1 MPTLATINDLKTIS
15 KMVSEFY
22 SEESYPYN
30 EKEIEKNL
38 ETLLSD
44 NRLGNIFLIKD
55 ENQTAGYCM
64 VINSFCLELGG
75 KIGYI
80 DELFVKKES
89 RNKRLST
96 NCLNYI
102 IESYR
107 LNKYASLRL
116 EVEIKNYKTIEY
128 YKRFNF
134 SPHQRIL
141 MSFRL

>member
-44 NRLGNIFLIKD
+44 NRLGNIILIKD

-80 DELFVKKES
+80 DELFVKEEY
-89 RNKRLST
+89 RNKNLST

-107 LNKYASLRL
+107 SNKYSSLRL
-116 EVEIKNYKTIEY
+116 EVESKNIKAIEY
-128 YKRFNF
+128 YKRFDF
-134 SPHQRIL
+134 KAHQRIL

>member
-55 ENQTAGYCM
+55 ENQIAGYCM

-80 DELFVKKES
+80 DELYVKKEF
-89 RNKRLST
+89 RNKKLST

-102 IESYR
+102 IESYK
-107 LNKYASLRL
+107 LNKYSSLRL
-116 EVEIKNYKTIEY
+116 EVESKNDKTIEY
-128 YKRFNF
+128 YKRFQF
-134 SPHQRIL
+134 FAHQRIL
-141 MSFRL
+141 MSCRL